1 MKPRRSLIKLLL
13 GSLIAGIIIKYAAQI
28 AGPGTDPVPLLGQ
41 FLRDLILSHTFARI
55 PYDVFKVGTLL
66 WLIVFL
72 LIALVPFMFALFSG
86 VWGFLTY
93 LSGFLSGYLATSG
106 YFFTS
111 DYLSLLAGLFC
122 FVLGI
127 MSALYGEFIKK

>member
-1 MKPRRSLIKLLL
+1 MKPRRSLLKLLF
-13 GSLIAGIIIKYAAQI
+13 GSLLAGIIVKYAAGI
-28 AGPGTDPVPLLGQ
+28 AGPGTDPVPLVSQ
-41 FLRDLILSHTFARI
+41 FLKDLILNQTLTGI
-55 PYDVFKVGTLL
+55 PSDLFRVGILI
-66 WLIVFL
+66 WLVIFF
-72 LIALVPFMFALFSG
+72 LIALIPFLFALFSG

-93 LSGFLSGYLATSG
+93 LSGFLSGYLVISG